1 MLYAFYGAA
10 TTSVPT
16 GAAVTITAAM
26 PEVSVP
32 GGYMVTLG
40 KRSSSL
46 KLEIGGYITGTVTTP
61 TWSFGLAYT
70 TVSPPAF
77 SAATPLCTPS
87 TAVAVGSSASGSW
100 DATFRIGLRALAPG
114 AASTIWCSGI
124 VASNLFAAAP
134 LTMNPGGSGGTT
146 MTAWQDDLEYYL
158 WPYLTLSAATAGN
171 TVTTQYMKLYG
182 EN

>member
-1 MLYAFYGAA
+1 LLYAFYGAA